1 MNPKVLRSRLATLL
15 LIGSTLCQWACAVPL
30 TEGYRIVKESRE
42 VRFVIGQ
49 PPELRIRARYTLEN
63 SGNGDLNFV
72 DVNVPDERLFGRK
85 RLRVEVDGREA
96 TLTNP
101 PPPEYRE
108 EARSTFRLPF
118 NPPWTHKQARELLIE
133 YSLSSPEDSGT
144 RITLSED
151 SFHLGSRG
159 WYPLPQPPNHPFAS
173 YPSRPDRALFNVRV
187 PESFR
192 LLARGTLAR
201 REQSGDEI
209 EYRFEL
215 RKQDLTPFVAA
226 GRYIESSSNHKSG
239 AGVFWT
245 LEPLTQDAS
254 DAVEQITAVWKVL
267 QTDFGSLD
275 RNMAAP
281 HVLEAPGLEEHITGE
296 AGPAA
301 APFPGGALINP
312 AALALGLDS
321 DEFLG
326 RVTHALAH
334 DWFGDQI
341 FAAPDAAL
349 GMGEGLPE
357 YAAIVVEAARKGDV
371 GRRRLIVGYLSEY
384 DDARQRAAETPLAI
398 TMMSDSPDQ
407 RRIALAKAP
416 LFYVALEDACGPRQM
431 QGGLQHLVT
440 LLRGQQ
446 ASYSSL
452 RSALEQ
458 SSGRDLAKL
467 FRVWLND
474 RDVPQDFRSR
484 YESKAGVAEK

>member
-1 MNPKVLRSRLATLL
+1 M
-15 LIGSTLCQWACAVPL
+15 PL

-63 SGNGDLNFV
+63 SGNGDLDIV
-72 DVNVPDERLFGRK
+72 DVSFPDERFFGRK
-85 RLRVEVDGREA
+85 HLRVEVDGREA
-96 TLTNP
+96 TPANP
-101 PPPEYRE
+101 PPGYRQE
-108 EARSTFRLPF
+108 AARSTFRIPF
-118 NPPWTHKQARELLIE
+118 DPPWTRKQSRELLIE
-133 YSLSSPEDSGT
+133 YSLSSPEDSGA
-144 RITLSED
+144 RITVSED

-159 WYPLPQPPNHPFAS
+159 WSPRPEPPNHPFAG
-173 YPSRPDRALFNVRV
+173 YPSRPDRTIFSVRV
-187 PESFR
+187 PERFR

-201 REQSGDEI
+201 RVRSGDEI

-215 RKQDLTPFVAA
+215 RKQDLPPFVAA
-226 GRYIESSSNHKSG
+226 GRYVESSSKHTSG
-239 AGVFWT
+239 DGVFWT
-245 LEPLTQDAS
+245 LEPLAQDPS
-254 DAVEQITAVWKVL
+254 GAVAQITAVWNVL
-267 QTDFGSLD
+267 QTDFGPLD
-275 RNMAAP
+275 RNIGAP
-281 HVLEAPGLEEHITGE
+281 HVLEAPGLHEHITGE

-321 DEFLG
+321 DEFLE

-357 YAAIVVEAARKGDV
+357 YATIVVETARKGDA
-371 GRRRLIVGYLSEY
+371 GRRRLVAEYLREY
-384 DDARQRAAETPLAI
+384 DEARRRATETPLAI
-398 TMMSDSPDQ
+398 TMMSDPPEE

-431 QGGLQHLVT
+431 RDGLQHLVT

-446 ASYSSL
+446 ANYSSL

-474 RDVPQDFRSR
+474 MDVPQDFRRR
-484 YESKAGVAEK
+484 YEGAAGIAEK

>member
-1 MNPKVLRSRLATLL
+1 ML
-15 LIGSTLCQWACAVPL
+15 LIGSALGVGACAVPL
-30 TEGYRIVKESRE
+30 TGGYRIVKESRE
-42 VRFVIGQ
+42 IRFVIGQ

-63 SGNGDLNFV
+63 SGNGDLDFV
-72 DVNVPDERLFGRK
+72 DVNFPDERFFGRK
-85 RLRVEVDGREA
+85 HLRVEVDGREA
-96 TLTNP
+96 TPANP
-101 PPPEYRE
+101 LPGYRQ
-108 EARSTFRLPF
+108 EAQSTFRIPF
-118 NPPWTHKQARELLIE
+118 DPPWTRKQSRELLIE
-133 YSLSSPEDSGT
+133 YSLSSPEDSGA
-144 RITLSED
+144 RITVSED

-159 WYPLPQPPNHPFAS
+159 WSPLPQPPNHPFAT
-173 YPSRPDRALFNVRV
+173 YPSGPDRTIYSVRI
-187 PESFR
+187 PGSFR

-201 REQSGDEI
+201 REQIGDEI

-215 RKQDLTPFVAA
+215 HKQDLPPFVAA
-226 GRYIESSSNHKSG
+226 GRYVESSSNHKPG

-245 LEPLTQDAS
+245 LEPLAQDAS
-254 DAVEQITAVWKVL
+254 GAVAQITAAWNAL
-267 QTDFGSLD
+267 QTDFGPLD
-275 RNMAAP
+275 RNIEAP
-281 HVLEAPGLEEHITGE
+281 HVLEAPGLREHITGE
-296 AGPAA
+296 TGPAA

-321 DEFLG
+321 NEFLE

-357 YAAIVVEAARKGDV
+357 YATIVVEAARKGDA
-371 GRRRLIVGYLSEY
+371 GRHRLVAKYLREY
-384 DDARQRAAETPLAI
+384 DEARQRASETPLGI
-398 TMMSDSPDQ
+398 TMMSDSPDE

-431 QGGLQHLVT
+431 QGGLQRLVT

-446 ASYSSL
+446 ANYSSL

-484 YESKAGVAEK
+484 YEGEAGIAERSSIEELAKPSL